1 MLWKFLTLRRSV
13 PFSQTRLAE
22 FLRMCVQISFLR
34 DRRERI
40 RGNEPATERAEADL
54 DLLARCLRYNRLML
68 FVIVLRLLLDLGA
81 ELVGRRR
88 SGLQVYPRCFALADL
103 AATRAG
109 ARVMLFR
116 FSHVTP

>member
-1 MLWKFLTLRRSV
+1 M
-13 PFSQTRLAE
+13 
-22 FLRMCVQISFLR
+22 QISFLR

-54 DLLARCLRYNRLML
+54 DLLARCLRYNRLVF

-88 SGLQVYPRCFALADL
+88 SGLQVYSRCFTLTDL

-116 FSHVTP
+116 FSQVTP